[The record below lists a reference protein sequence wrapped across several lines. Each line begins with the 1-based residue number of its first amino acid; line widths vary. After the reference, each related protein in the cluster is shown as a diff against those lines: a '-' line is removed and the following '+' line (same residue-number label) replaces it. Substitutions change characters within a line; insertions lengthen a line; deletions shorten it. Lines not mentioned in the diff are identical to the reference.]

1 MKQILVLAAVISVL
15 GATEARA
22 QDRGGVR
29 FGYNAATLSTEEAGF
44 DPKTRSGFVVG
55 VFGVLPVSGVFAV
68 QPEFL
73 YSQQGAKVE
82 DGSDEAT
89 LKLDYVQIPVLAR
102 VRLGSHSPAHLLV
115 GPSFGFRTRAETEF
129 NGETMDFKDEVKG
142 TDVGFVTGIMVNA
155 GMFVLDGRYTWGLMN
170 ISKGD
175 DPDTVKNRV
184 FAVSAGIRF

>member
-1 MKQILVLAAVISVL
+1 MRKILVLAALVGVL

-29 FGYNAATLSTEEAGF
+29 FGYNAATLTTEETGF

-55 VFGVLPVSGVFAV
+55 LFGVLPVNSMFAV

-89 LKLDYVQIPVLAR
+89 LKLDYVQVPVLAR
-102 VRLGSHSPAHLLV
+102 VRLGSNSPAHLLV

-129 NGETMDFKDEVKG
+129 NGETMDFKDQVKG
-142 TDVGFVTGIMVNA
+142 SEVGFVTGVAVNA
-155 GMFVLDGRYTWGLMN
+155 GMFVVDGRYTWGLTN

-175 DPDTVKNRV
+175 DPDTVKSRV
-184 FAVSAGIRF
+184 FSISAGIRF